1 MIDWMLQHWFV
12 EAVVI
17 IAGSFLIGLIVGKA
31 IACVNGDD

>member
-1 MIDWMLQHWFV
+1 MMDWILQNWFV

-31 IACVNGDD
+31 IKCVNGDD